1 MTYQEVLERVSMVED
16 VSVYEFSSGARI
28 DLTVEDFDGFDE
40 DWCEVFRDY
49 DEEAVAELVEW
60 LEEHA
65 VEVEDDFYTV
75 YHFEGF
81 EVHLGYGSYDI

>member
-16 VSVYEFSSGARI
+16 VSVYEFSSKARI
-28 DLTVEDFDGFDE
+28 DFSVEDFDGFDE
-40 DWCEVFRDY
+40 DWCEVSRDF

-81 EVHLGYGSYDI
+81 EVHLGFGSYDI

>member
-40 DWCEVFRDY
+40 DWCEVSRDY

-65 VEVEDDFYTV
+65 VEVEDDFYIV

-81 EVHLGYGSYDI
+81 EVHLGFGSYDI

>member
-16 VSVYEFSSGARI
+16 VSVYEFSSGTRI

-49 DEEAVAELVEW
+49 DVEAVAELVEW

-65 VEVEDDFYTV
+65 VEVEDDFYAV

>member
-16 VSVYEFSSGARI
+16 VSVYEFSSGERI

-40 DWCEVFRDY
+40 DWREIFRDY
-49 DEEAVAELVEW
+49 DEEAVAELLDW

-81 EVHLGYGSYDI
+81 EVHLGFGSYDI

>member
-1 MTYQEVLERVSMVED
+1 MTEVKWIWVKIEQAFGS
-16 VSVYEFSSGARI
+16 
-28 DLTVEDFDGFDE
+28 GFDE
-40 DWCEVFRDY
+40 EWCEVFRDY

-65 VEVEDDFYTV
+65 VEVEDDFYAV